1 MRIAETGN
9 LSEAARRMNVSLP
22 AMSRRLSQLEGR
34 LGVVLVR
41 RNSRHLTL
49 TSEGKL
55 FYEKAGQALAEIDQ
69 AESAVMRSAGAA
81 TGALRI
87 VTTVSFGR
95 TRLAP
100 VLQDY
105 AQLHP
110 EVTVHVDT
118 AVNPVSIV
126 ESGHDIGICFEAPP
140 DSALHMKRLVE
151 NPRVLCAAPDYL
163 SRRGIPRVTR
173 DLGRHDIIVV
183 GPGHKTLWQDI
194 AGEGGRPRIVL
205 STNDGE
211 LARNWAIDGAGLII
225 KSLWD
230 VADDLE
236 QGRLQAVLPDL
247 RLPTTPVLALY
258 LPVQGETAKV
268 RSCLDFLARALR

>member
-9 LSEAARRMNVSLP
+9 LSEAARRMNLSLP

-55 FYEKAGQALAEIDQ
+55 FYEQAGQALAEIDRI
-69 AESAVMRSAGAA
+69 ESTVMRSAGEAS
-81 TGALRI
+81 GMLRI
-87 VTTVSFGR
+87 VTTVNFGR

-100 VLQDY
+100 ILQKY
-105 AQLHP
+105 ALLHP

-118 AVNPVSIV
+118 ATSPAGIV
-126 ESGHDIGICFEAPP
+126 ESGHDIGICFEQPP
-140 DSALHMKRLVE
+140 DSALNMKRLVE
-151 NPRVLCAAPDYL
+151 HPCVMCAAPDYL
-163 SRRGIPRVTR
+163 DRRGAPQSAG
-173 DLGRHDIIVV
+173 DLHRHDIIVV
-183 GPGHKTLWQDI
+183 GQAHKALWNDVTGE
-194 AGEGGRPRIVL
+194 AGKPRTVL

-211 LARNWAIDGAGLII
+211 LARNWAIDGAGIVI

-230 VADDLE
+230 VADDLRE
-236 QGRLQAVLPDL
+236 GRLKAVLPAL
-247 RLPTTPVLALY
+247 QLPTTPVVALY
-258 LPVQGETAKV
+258 LPAQGETAKV
-268 RSCLDFLARALR
+268 RTCLDFLARSLR